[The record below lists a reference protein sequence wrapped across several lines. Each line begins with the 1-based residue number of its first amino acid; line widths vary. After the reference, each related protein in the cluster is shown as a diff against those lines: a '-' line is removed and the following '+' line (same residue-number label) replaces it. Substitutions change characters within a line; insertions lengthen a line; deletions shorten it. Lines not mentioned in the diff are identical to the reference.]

1 MLLRAELQP
10 LVHAFLAT
18 ELLSYELDVITAV
31 NLNFN
36 EGLLLVIAA
45 GAFCFFMYLWL
56 AGSSVVLTI
65 KQEQICEVG
74 GLSICSTYQMSHVL
88 SFIIFYV
95 FIFESMWIL
104 IPLCVLQ
111 S

>member
-36 EGLLLVIAA
+36 EGLVLVIAA
-45 GAFCFFMYLWL
+45 GAFCFFMYL
-56 AGSSVVLTI
+56 
-65 KQEQICEVG
+65 
-74 GLSICSTYQMSHVL
+74 
-88 SFIIFYV
+88 
-95 FIFESMWIL
+95 
-104 IPLCVLQ
+104 
-111 S
+111 